1 MHLAVEGN
9 DYEALKMILEY
20 PGEPKREVGLKDAS
34 GKNPMDLASDLT
46 YTNLK
51 ELLRINGGH

>member
-9 DYEALKMILEY
+9 EYEALKMILEY
-20 PGEPKREVGLKDAS
+20 PGEPKVEVGLKDAL
-34 GKNPMDLASDLT
+34 GRNPMDLASDLS

-51 ELLRINGGH
+51 ELLRINGCH